1 MSWDSLKS
9 ENKNKVYFIQVGIFL
24 LKYCKHG
31 LPRVLS
37 SPNPPQKQKNSH
49 WKSFLYF
56 FQILGQIAW
65 NFLYLLYSEMDA
77 DKAKSKRK
85 LLCFQRKKISC
96 STKRMVTKDKIK
108 ILTPW
113 VDCWFSIP
121 RKLSK
126 PRQEIN
132 SALFPKKR
140 FSTERKE
147 FLMITTRGFYSFCN
161 IFAILNQ
168 LLFFT
173 LW

>member
-1 MSWDSLKS
+1 MLT
-9 ENKNKVYFIQVGIFL
+9 
-24 LKYCKHG
+24 
-31 LPRVLS
+31 
-37 SPNPPQKQKNSH
+37 
-49 WKSFLYF
+49 
-56 FQILGQIAW
+56 
-65 NFLYLLYSEMDA
+65 
-77 DKAKSKRK
+77 KRK
-85 LLCFQRKKISC
+85 VKGSSYVFREKKISC

-132 SALFPKKR
+132 LALFPKKR

-147 FLMITTRGFYSFCN
+147 FLMMTTRGFYSFCN